1 MLHMYVVGSVANS
14 MNEPHLKIIVNAI
27 LDLEC
32 CQDNFGYI
40 AQCYFSNRFSKYFQT
55 ENKKLL

>member
-1 MLHMYVVGSVANS
+1 MYVVGSVANS

-32 CQDNFGYI
+32 CQDILDTLHSAISPIVSQNI
-40 AQCYFSNRFSKYFQT
+40 PN
-55 ENKKLL
+55 